1 MYVTR
6 GLSPTHILHMVTY
19 MRNSKALG
27 LVFILVICLSLA
39 VQVQAA
45 EAYRYRPR
53 RRPQRPRPTSISLT
67 AVKTSEHR
75 EGNMLTVTV
84 RIQGRVNGGT
94 GRVSLYVSRVGSVT
108 LRTGSDGTFSHT
120 VSFRKHIRQ
129 PSMRVF
135 ISARFWGSRTAYPS
149 SARTV
154 IRI

>member
-1 MYVTR
+1 
-6 GLSPTHILHMVTY
+6 MVTY
-19 MRNSKALG
+19 MRNRKALG
-27 LVFILVICLSLA
+27 LVFILVICLSVA

-45 EAYRYRPR
+45 EAYRYRP

-75 EGNMLTVTV
+75 TGNMLTVTV

-94 GRVSLYVSRVGSVT
+94 GRVRLYVSRVGSVT
-108 LRTGSDGTFSHT
+108 LMTGSDGTFSHT

-129 PSMRVF
+129 PSMSVF

-154 IRI
+154 IRV

>member
-1 MYVTR
+1 
-6 GLSPTHILHMVTY
+6 MVTY

-27 LVFILVICLSLA
+27 LVFILVICLSVA

-45 EAYRYRPR
+45 EAYRP
-53 RRPQRPRPTSISLT
+53 RPQRPRPTSISLT

-108 LRTGSDGTFSHT
+108 LMTGSDGTFSHT

-129 PSMRVF
+129 PSMSVF
-135 ISARFWGSRTAYPS
+135 IIARFWGSRTAYPS
-149 SARTV
+149 STRTAFRV
-154 IRI
+154 